1 MTWELVS
8 LILGIILILVAA
20 AIKIF
25 KKDNNLSVKLPSKF
39 YDIEKKV
46 IELEVEFKNVSENIK
61 ELNKKIDKL
70 TELLIKYISED
81 K

>member
-8 LILGIILILVAA
+8 LILGIILILAGA
-20 AIKIF
+20 TIKIF
-25 KKDNNLSVKLPSKF
+25 KKNNNFKLPKEF
-39 YDIEKKV
+39 YDVEKKV